1 VGQRADAVS
10 GGQRQRLCLARAL
23 AGRPEILVLDEPTSA
38 LDPHSEVAIQRSL
51 EELRGSVTM
60 FIVAHR
66 MSTLSTCDRIMVVE
80 SGRITALDTP
90 ENLQQVDGYYRA
102 VMELTGASA
111 R

>member
-1 VGQRADAVS
+1 
-10 GGQRQRLCLARAL
+10 
-23 AGRPEILVLDEPTSA
+23 
-38 LDPHSEVAIQRSL
+38 
-51 EELRGSVTM
+51 
-60 FIVAHR
+60 